1 MKHPRS
7 ALLALLLSGCC
18 ALKSGHPAGNA
29 VQLLESH
36 HTRNHTQQPSSLSS
50 FSSRWSN
57 QQKQLADVE
66 DMDYFGGMPVLA
78 WVVVVDV
85 IACIVYFAGMRTVSS
100 LARKKAEDTDY
111 FLQSPV

>member
-1 MKHPRS
+1 MKHPLRS
-7 ALLALLLSGCC
+7 ALLALLLSDLSGCC
-18 ALKSGHPAGNA
+18 ALKAGPPKNA
-29 VQLLESH
+29 AQLLESH
-36 HTRNHTQQPSSLSS
+36 HTQQPSS
-50 FSSRWSN
+50 FTSRWSN

-85 IACIVYFAGMRTVSS
+85 IACIVYFAGMRTVSG